1 MGYTAEDEALI
12 KEKWDDLLYSCT
24 KICKNDEDWNFI
36 KRAFFLAK
44 EAHEGVRRR
53 SGEPYLLHPIAVA
66 KIVIEEIGLGVKSV
80 VAALLH
86 DVVEDTEYTVEDM
99 ERIFGPKIASM
110 VDGLTKMSGVFNAD
124 TSEQAEYF
132 RKVLL
137 TLSDDVRVILIK
149 IADRL
154 HNMRTLGSMP
164 LNKQIKITGE
174 TIYLFAPLAYRLGL
188 YSIKSELE
196 DLCMK
201 YRFPQQYAEI
211 TRKLQESEA
220 SRKEFI
226 DKFNAPII
234 AALNR
239 DNFNYEISGRV
250 KSVYSIW
257 SKMQRKQIP
266 FEEIY
271 DLFAIRIVFK
281 PLPFPSE
288 KTQCWQIYSTI
299 TDIYT
304 PKPDRL
310 RDWISMPKANGYEAL
325 HSTVMGPDGV
335 WVEVQIRTQRMED
348 IAERGFAAHWK
359 YKHATISQDEDEF
372 DKWLKQIRA
381 ALNSP
386 TENAVD
392 FLDNFKLSLYTSEI
406 VVFTPK
412 GEARKMPFGATA
424 LDFAYDIHSKIGN
437 SAISAKINHKLEPI
451 TTQIN
456 SGDQIEIITAD
467 NARPKAEWLDLVTTS
482 KAKQSI
488 KNFLKR
494 EQQNNIERGMATL
507 TERLAKLNINLSGRV
522 LRKLVPAYEC
532 ATKEEFYSKIGAG
545 IIRLDDIEKHLKVN
559 SASKILKFW
568 TLFIPKKAKPESE
581 DDETPAIDEAA
592 DDTSPEFVVAECC
605 KPIPGDKVVGFRD
618 PQSGKIIPIY
628 ECNNKE
634 ELYSKIG
641 AGIVSLDDL
650 EKVLKVNSKSKI
662 LKFWTLFIP
671 QKKEE
676 ETDEAGDTAPTT
688 APQKEAGDEPVFE
701 IASCCKPIPGDKV
714 VGYRDP
720 ATGKIIVH
728 KATCD
733 ELNRL
738 AAQYGKNIVKEEIKW
753 SQHKAMSYLVTTE
766 LRGIDRQG
774 LLLDL
779 AKVVSDDFNINI
791 REVNIHSHD
800 GIFEGNVSLYVK
812 DAESLNAVMDK
823 LREIKGIDTI
833 KRTIS

>member
-1 MGYTAEDEALI
+1 MGYTAEDENLI
-12 KEKWDDLLYSCT
+12 KEKWDDLLLSCT

-86 DVVEDTEYTVEDM
+86 DVVEDTEYSVEDM

-154 HNMRTLGSMP
+154 HNMRTLGAMP
-164 LNKQIKITGE
+164 MNKQIKITGE

-211 TRKLQESEA
+211 TQKLQESEA
-220 SRKEFI
+220 SRREFI
-226 DKFNAPII
+226 NKFNAPII
-234 AALNR
+234 ASLNR
-239 DNFNYEISGRV
+239 DNINYEISGRV

-372 DKWLKQIRA
+372 DKWLKQIRT

-467 NARPKAEWLDLVTTS
+467 NARPKPEWLETVTTA

-488 KNFLKR
+488 KSFLKR
-494 EQQNNIERGMATL
+494 ERQNNIERGMQML
-507 TERLAKLNINLSGRV
+507 DKKMKSLNVKLSGRV
-522 LRKLVPAYEC
+522 LRKI
-532 ATKEEFYSKIGAG
+532 T
-545 IIRLDDIEKHLKVN
+545 
-559 SASKILKFW
+559 
-568 TLFIPKKAKPESE
+568 
-581 DDETPAIDEAA
+581 
-592 DDTSPEFVVAECC
+592 
-605 KPIPGDKVVGFRD
+605 
-618 PQSGKIIPIY
+618 PIY
-628 ECNNKE
+628 DSKNKE

-641 AGIVSLDDL
+641 AGIVSLDNLD
-650 EKVLKVNSKSKI
+650 KALKVNSKSKI

-671 QKKEE
+671 QKKED
-676 ETDEAGDTAPTT
+676 ETDDAAIPGEIAPAEEAPATE
-688 APQKEAGDEPVFE
+688 PQFE
-701 IASCCKPIPGDKV
+701 IAECCKPIPGDKV

-720 ATGKIIVH
+720 ASGNIIVH

-738 AAQYGKNIVKEEIKW
+738 ATQFGRNIVKEEIKW

-774 LLLDL
+774 ILLDL
-779 AKVVSDDFNINI
+779 AKVVSADFNINI

-812 DAESLNAVMDK
+812 DAESLHAVMDK
-823 LREIKGIDTI
+823 LRKIKGIESV
-833 KRTIS
+833 KRTLS

>member
-1 MGYTAEDEALI
+1 MGYTAEDENLI
-12 KEKWDDLLYSCT
+12 KEKWDDLLLSCT

-86 DVVEDTEYTVEDM
+86 DVVEDTEYSVEDM

-154 HNMRTLGSMP
+154 HNMRTLGAMP
-164 LNKQIKITGE
+164 MNKQIKITGE

-211 TRKLQESEA
+211 TQKLQESEA
-220 SRKEFI
+220 SRREFI
-226 DKFNAPII
+226 NKFNAPII
-234 AALNR
+234 ASLNR
-239 DNFNYEISGRV
+239 DNINYEISGRV

-257 SKMQRKQIP
+257 SKMRRKQIP

-467 NARPKAEWLDLVTTS
+467 NARPKPEWLETVTTA

-488 KNFLKR
+488 KSFLKR
-494 EQQNNIERGMATL
+494 ERQNNIERGMQML
-507 TERLAKLNINLSGRV
+507 DEKMKSLNVKLSGRV
-522 LRKLVPAYEC
+522 LRKI
-532 ATKEEFYSKIGAG
+532 T
-545 IIRLDDIEKHLKVN
+545 
-559 SASKILKFW
+559 
-568 TLFIPKKAKPESE
+568 
-581 DDETPAIDEAA
+581 
-592 DDTSPEFVVAECC
+592 
-605 KPIPGDKVVGFRD
+605 
-618 PQSGKIIPIY
+618 PIY
-628 ECNNKE
+628 DSKNKE

-641 AGIVSLDDL
+641 AGIVSLDNLD
-650 EKVLKVNSKSKI
+650 KALKVNSKSKI

-671 QKKEE
+671 QKKED
-676 ETDEAGDTAPTT
+676 ETDDAAIPGEIAPAEEAPATE
-688 APQKEAGDEPVFE
+688 PQFE
-701 IASCCKPIPGDKV
+701 IAECCKPIPGDKV

-720 ATGKIIVH
+720 ASGNIIVH

-738 AAQYGKNIVKEEIKW
+738 ATQFGRNIVKEEIKW

-774 LLLDL
+774 ILLDL
-779 AKVVSDDFNINI
+779 AKVVSADFNINI

-812 DAESLNAVMDK
+812 DAESLHAVMDK
-823 LREIKGIDTI
+823 LRKIKGIESV
-833 KRTIS
+833 KRTLS

>member
-1 MGYTAEDEALI
+1 MGYTAEDENLI
-12 KEKWDDLLYSCT
+12 KEKWDDLLLSCT

-86 DVVEDTEYTVEDM
+86 DVVEDTEYSVEDM

-154 HNMRTLGSMP
+154 HNMRTLGAMP
-164 LNKQIKITGE
+164 MNKQIKITGE

-211 TRKLQESEA
+211 TQKLQESEA
-220 SRKEFI
+220 SRREFI
-226 DKFNAPII
+226 NKFNAPII
-234 AALNR
+234 ASLNR
-239 DNFNYEISGRV
+239 DNINYEISGRV

-467 NARPKAEWLDLVTTS
+467 NARPKPEWLETVTTA

-488 KNFLKR
+488 KSFLKR
-494 EQQNNIERGMATL
+494 ERQNNIERGMQML
-507 TERLAKLNINLSGRV
+507 DEKMKSLNVKLSGRV
-522 LRKLVPAYEC
+522 LRKITPIYDSKN
-532 ATKEEFYSKIGAG
+532 KEELYSKIGAG
-545 IIRLDDIEKHLKVN
+545 IVSLDNLDKALKVN
-559 SASKILKFW
+559 SKSKILKFW
-568 TLFIPKKAKPESE
+568 TLFIPQKKE
-581 DDETPAIDEAA
+581 DETDDAAIPGEIAPAEEAPA
-592 DDTSPEFVVAECC
+592 TEPQFEIAECC

-618 PQSGKIIPIY
+618 PQSGKII
-628 ECNNKE
+628 
-634 ELYSKIG
+634 
-641 AGIVSLDDL
+641 
-650 EKVLKVNSKSKI
+650 
-662 LKFWTLFIP
+662 
-671 QKKEE
+671 
-676 ETDEAGDTAPTT
+676 
-688 APQKEAGDEPVFE
+688 
-701 IASCCKPIPGDKV
+701 
-714 VGYRDP
+714 
-720 ATGKIIVH
+720 VH
-728 KATCD
+728 KATCE

-738 AAQYGKNIVKEEIKW
+738 ASQFGRNIIKDEIKW
-753 SQHKAMSYLVTTE
+753 SQHKAVSYLSTIE
-766 LRGIDRQG
+766 LRGIDRTG
-774 LLLDL
+774 ILLDL
-779 AKVVSDDFNINI
+779 ANVISRDFSINI
-791 REVNIHSHD
+791 REIGIQSHD
-800 GIFEGNVSLYVK
+800 GIFEGTLSLYVK
-812 DAESLNAVMDK
+812 NAESLSVVLEN
-823 LREIKGIDTI
+823 LRKIKGMESV
-833 KRTIS
+833 KRNL

>member
-1 MGYTAEDEALI
+1 MGYSDEDERIIGEQFDKLMF
-12 KEKWDDLLYSCT
+12 SCS
-24 KICKNDEDWNFI
+24 KICKNDYDADLI

-53 SGEPYLLHPIAVA
+53 SGEPYILHPLAVA
-66 KIVIEEIGLGVKSV
+66 RIVVDEIGLGVKSV

-86 DVVEDTEYTVEDM
+86 DVVEDTDYTVEDI
-99 ERIFGPKIASM
+99 ESRFGPKIALM
-110 VDGLTKMSGVFNAD
+110 VDGLTKMSGVFKTSA
-124 TSEQAEYF
+124 SEQAENF

-154 HNMRTLGSMP
+154 HNMRTLGAMP
-164 LNKQIKITGE
+164 LNKQIKITSE

-188 YSIKSELE
+188 FAIKTELE

-201 YRFPQQYAEI
+201 YRFPEQYEEI
-211 TRKLQESEA
+211 SRKLDETEA
-220 SRKEFI
+220 SRQEFI
-226 DKFNAPII
+226 ARFNAPIVE
-234 AALNR
+234 ALR
-239 DNFNYEISGRV
+239 HDGINFEISARV
-250 KSVYSIW
+250 KSIYSIW
-257 SKMQRKQIP
+257 MKMQRKQIP
-266 FEEIY
+266 FEEVY

-288 KTQCWQIYSTI
+288 KTQCYQIYATI

-310 RDWISMPKANGYEAL
+310 RDWINTPKANGYEAL
-325 HSTVMGPDGV
+325 HSTVMSPDGV
-335 WVEVQIRTQRMED
+335 WVEVQIRTQRMDD
-348 IAERGFAAHWK
+348 IAERGVAAHWK
-359 YKHATISQDEDEF
+359 YKQETISQNEDEL
-372 DKWLKQIRA
+372 DKWLKKIRD

-412 GEARKMPFGATA
+412 GEPRRLPFGATA
-424 LDFAYDIHSKIGN
+424 LDFAYDIHTNVGNKAIG
-437 SAISAKINHKLEPI
+437 AKINHKLEPV
-451 TTQIN
+451 TTQIS

-618 PQSGKIIPIY
+618 PQSGKII
-628 ECNNKE
+628 
-634 ELYSKIG
+634 
-641 AGIVSLDDL
+641 
-650 EKVLKVNSKSKI
+650 
-662 LKFWTLFIP
+662 
-671 QKKEE
+671 
-676 ETDEAGDTAPTT
+676 
-688 APQKEAGDEPVFE
+688 
-701 IASCCKPIPGDKV
+701 
-714 VGYRDP
+714 
-720 ATGKIIVH
+720 VH
-728 KATCD
+728 KATCE

-738 AAQYGKNIVKEEIKW
+738 ASQFGRNIIKDEIKW
-753 SQHKAMSYLVTTE
+753 SQHKAVSYLSTIE
-766 LRGIDRQG
+766 LRGIDRTG
-774 LLLDL
+774 ILLDL
-779 AKVVSDDFNINI
+779 ANVISRDFSINI
-791 REVNIHSHD
+791 REIGIQSHD
-800 GIFEGNVSLYVK
+800 GIFEGTLSLYVK
-812 DAESLNAVMDK
+812 NAESLSVVLEN
-823 LREIKGIDTI
+823 LRKIKGMESV
-833 KRTIS
+833 KRNL

>member
-1 MGYTAEDEALI
+1 MGYTAEDENLI
-12 KEKWDDLLYSCT
+12 KEKWDDLLLSCT

-86 DVVEDTEYTVEDM
+86 DVVDDTEYSVEDM

-154 HNMRTLGSMP
+154 HNMRTLGAMP
-164 LNKQIKITGE
+164 MNKQIKITGE

-211 TRKLQESEA
+211 TQKLQESEA
-220 SRKEFI
+220 SRREFI
-226 DKFNAPII
+226 NKFNAPII
-234 AALNR
+234 ASLNR
-239 DNFNYEISGRV
+239 DNINYEISGRV

-467 NARPKAEWLDLVTTS
+467 NARPKPEWLETVTTA

-488 KNFLKR
+488 KSFLKR
-494 EQQNNIERGMATL
+494 ERQNNIERGMQML
-507 TERLAKLNINLSGRV
+507 DEKMKSLNVKLSGRV
-522 LRKLVPAYEC
+522 LRKI
-532 ATKEEFYSKIGAG
+532 T
-545 IIRLDDIEKHLKVN
+545 
-559 SASKILKFW
+559 
-568 TLFIPKKAKPESE
+568 
-581 DDETPAIDEAA
+581 
-592 DDTSPEFVVAECC
+592 
-605 KPIPGDKVVGFRD
+605 
-618 PQSGKIIPIY
+618 PIY
-628 ECNNKE
+628 DSKNKE

-641 AGIVSLDDL
+641 AGIVSLDNLD
-650 EKVLKVNSKSKI
+650 KALKVNSKSKI

-671 QKKEE
+671 QKKED
-676 ETDEAGDTAPTT
+676 ETDDAAIPGEIAPAEEAPATE
-688 APQKEAGDEPVFE
+688 PQFE
-701 IASCCKPIPGDKV
+701 IAECCKPIPGDKV

-720 ATGKIIVH
+720 ASGNIIVH

-738 AAQYGKNIVKEEIKW
+738 ATQFGRNIVKEEIKW

-774 LLLDL
+774 ILLDL
-779 AKVVSDDFNINI
+779 AKVVSADFNINI

-812 DAESLNAVMDK
+812 DAESLHAVMDK
-823 LREIKGIDTI
+823 LRKIKGIESV
-833 KRTIS
+833 KRTLS

>member
-12 KEKWDDLLYSCT
+12 KEKWDDLLLSCT

-66 KIVIEEIGLGVKSV
+66 KIVIDEIGLGVKSV

-211 TRKLQESEA
+211 TQKLHESEA
-220 SRKEFI
+220 SRREFI

-359 YKHATISQDEDEF
+359 YKHTTISQDEDEF

-437 SAISAKINHKLEPI
+437 NAISAKINHKLEPI

-467 NARPKAEWLDLVTTS
+467 TARPKPEWLEIVTTA
-482 KAKQSI
+482 KAKSAI
-488 KNFLKR
+488 KSFLKR
-494 EQQNNIERGMATL
+494 ERQNNIERGMQL
-507 TERLAKLNINLSGRV
+507 LEEKMKSLNIQLSGRV
-522 LRKLVPAYEC
+522 LRKIV
-532 ATKEEFYSKIGAG
+532 
-545 IIRLDDIEKHLKVN
+545 
-559 SASKILKFW
+559 
-568 TLFIPKKAKPESE
+568 
-581 DDETPAIDEAA
+581 
-592 DDTSPEFVVAECC
+592 
-605 KPIPGDKVVGFRD
+605 
-618 PQSGKIIPIY
+618 PIY

-641 AGIVSLDDL
+641 AGIISLDDL
-650 EKVLKVNSKSKI
+650 EKVLKVNAKSKI

-676 ETDEAGDTAPTT
+676 
-688 APQKEAGDEPVFE
+688 GDETPQPGDIAPAKDLPDNEPQFE
-701 IASCCKPIPGDKV
+701 IADCCKPIPGDKV

-720 ATGKIIVH
+720 ATGRIIVH

-753 SQHKAMSYLVTTE
+753 SQHKAMSYLVTLE

-812 DAESLNAVMDK
+812 DAESLSAVMDK
-823 LREIKGIDTI
+823 MRKIKGIETI
-833 KRTIS
+833 KRKLS

>member
-110 VDGLTKMSGVFNAD
+110 VDGLTKMAGVFNAD

-239 DNFNYEISGRV
+239 DNINYEISGRV

-412 GEARKMPFGATA
+412 GEARKMPYGATA

-437 SAISAKINHKLEPI
+437 NAISAKINHKLEPI

-467 NARPKAEWLDLVTTS
+467 NARPKPEWLEVVTTA
-482 KAKQSI
+482 KAKQAI
-488 KNFLKR
+488 KSFLKR
-494 EQQNNIERGMATL
+494 ERQNNIERGMQML
-507 TERLAKLNINLSGRV
+507 DERMKELNVKLSGRV
-522 LRKLVPAYEC
+522 LRK
-532 ATKEEFYSKIGAG
+532 
-545 IIRLDDIEKHLKVN
+545 
-559 SASKILKFW
+559 
-568 TLFIPKKAKPESE
+568 
-581 DDETPAIDEAA
+581 
-592 DDTSPEFVVAECC
+592 
-605 KPIPGDKVVGFRD
+605 
-618 PQSGKIIPIY
+618 IIPIY
-628 ECNNKE
+628 DCSNKE

-641 AGIVSLDDL
+641 AGIVSLENLD
-650 EKVLKVNSKSKI
+650 KALKVNAKSKI

-671 QKKEE
+671 QKEEE
-676 ETDEAGDTAPTT
+676 ETDDTTSAEGDIAPATT
-688 APQKEAGDEPVFE
+688 DAAIEPRFE
-701 IASCCKPIPGDKV
+701 IAECCKPIPGDKV

-720 ATGKIIVH
+720 ASGKIIVH

-753 SQHKAMSYLVTTE
+753 SQHKAMSYLVTIE

-779 AKVVSDDFNINI
+779 ATVVTNDFNINI
-791 REVNIHSHD
+791 RQVNIHSHD

-823 LREIKGIDTI
+823 LRQIKGIETV
-833 KRTIS
+833 KRDMN

>member
-12 KEKWDDLLYSCT
+12 KEKWDDLLLSCT

-66 KIVIEEIGLGVKSV
+66 KIVIDEIGLGVKSV

-211 TRKLQESEA
+211 TQKLHESEA
-220 SRKEFI
+220 SRREFI

-437 SAISAKINHKLEPI
+437 NAISAKINHKLEPI

-467 NARPKAEWLDLVTTS
+467 TARPKPEWLEIVTTA
-482 KAKQSI
+482 KAKSAI
-488 KNFLKR
+488 KSFLKR
-494 EQQNNIERGMATL
+494 ERQNNIERGMQL
-507 TERLAKLNINLSGRV
+507 LEEKMKSLNIQLSGRV
-522 LRKLVPAYEC
+522 LRKIV
-532 ATKEEFYSKIGAG
+532 
-545 IIRLDDIEKHLKVN
+545 
-559 SASKILKFW
+559 
-568 TLFIPKKAKPESE
+568 
-581 DDETPAIDEAA
+581 
-592 DDTSPEFVVAECC
+592 
-605 KPIPGDKVVGFRD
+605 
-618 PQSGKIIPIY
+618 PIY

-641 AGIVSLDDL
+641 AGIISLDDL
-650 EKVLKVNSKSKI
+650 EKVLKVNAKSKI

-676 ETDEAGDTAPTT
+676 
-688 APQKEAGDEPVFE
+688 GDETPQPGDIAPAKDLPDNEPQFE
-701 IASCCKPIPGDKV
+701 IADCCKPIPGDKV
-714 VGYRDP
+714 VGYRDS
-720 ATGKIIVH
+720 ATGRIIVH

-753 SQHKAMSYLVTTE
+753 SQHKAMSYLVTLE

-800 GIFEGNVSLYVK
+800 GICEGNVSLYVK
-812 DAESLNAVMDK
+812 DAESLSAVMDK
-823 LREIKGIDTI
+823 MRKIKGIETI
-833 KRTIS
+833 KRKLN

>member
-1 MGYTAEDEALI
+1 MGYTAEDENLI
-12 KEKWDDLLYSCT
+12 KEKWDDLLLSCT

-53 SGEPYLLHPIAVA
+53 PGEPYLLHPIAVA

-86 DVVEDTEYTVEDM
+86 DVVEDTEYSVEDM

-154 HNMRTLGSMP
+154 HNMRTLGAMP
-164 LNKQIKITGE
+164 MNKQIKITGE

-211 TRKLQESEA
+211 TQKLQESEA
-220 SRKEFI
+220 SRREFI
-226 DKFNAPII
+226 NKFNAPII
-234 AALNR
+234 ASLNR
-239 DNFNYEISGRV
+239 DNINYEISGRV

-467 NARPKAEWLDLVTTS
+467 NARPKPEWLETVTTA

-488 KNFLKR
+488 KSFLKR
-494 EQQNNIERGMATL
+494 ERQNNIERGMQML
-507 TERLAKLNINLSGRV
+507 DEKMKSLNVKLSGRV
-522 LRKLVPAYEC
+522 LRKI
-532 ATKEEFYSKIGAG
+532 T
-545 IIRLDDIEKHLKVN
+545 
-559 SASKILKFW
+559 
-568 TLFIPKKAKPESE
+568 
-581 DDETPAIDEAA
+581 
-592 DDTSPEFVVAECC
+592 
-605 KPIPGDKVVGFRD
+605 
-618 PQSGKIIPIY
+618 PIY
-628 ECNNKE
+628 DSKNKE

-641 AGIVSLDDL
+641 AGIVSLDNLD
-650 EKVLKVNSKSKI
+650 KALKVNSKSKI

-671 QKKEE
+671 QKKED
-676 ETDEAGDTAPTT
+676 ETDDAAIPGEIAPAEEAPATE
-688 APQKEAGDEPVFE
+688 PQFE
-701 IASCCKPIPGDKV
+701 IAECCKPIPGDKV

-720 ATGKIIVH
+720 ASGNIIVH

-738 AAQYGKNIVKEEIKW
+738 ATQFGRNIVKEEIKW

-774 LLLDL
+774 ILLDL
-779 AKVVSDDFNINI
+779 AKVVSADFNINI

-812 DAESLNAVMDK
+812 DAESLHAVMDK
-823 LREIKGIDTI
+823 LRKIKGIESV
-833 KRTIS
+833 KRTLS

>member
-1 MGYTAEDEALI
+1 MGYTAEDENLI
-12 KEKWDDLLYSCT
+12 KEKWDDLLLSCT

-86 DVVEDTEYTVEDM
+86 DVVEDTEYSVEDM

-154 HNMRTLGSMP
+154 HNMRTLGAMP
-164 LNKQIKITGE
+164 MNKQIKITGE

-211 TRKLQESEA
+211 TQKLQESEA
-220 SRKEFI
+220 SRREFI

-234 AALNR
+234 ASLNR
-239 DNFNYEISGRV
+239 DNINYEISGRV

-437 SAISAKINHKLEPI
+437 SAISAKINPKLEPI

-467 NARPKAEWLDLVTTS
+467 NARPKPEWLETVTTA

-488 KNFLKR
+488 KSFLKR
-494 EQQNNIERGMATL
+494 ERQNNIERGMQML
-507 TERLAKLNINLSGRV
+507 DEKMKSLNVKLSGRV
-522 LRKLVPAYEC
+522 LRKI
-532 ATKEEFYSKIGAG
+532 T
-545 IIRLDDIEKHLKVN
+545 
-559 SASKILKFW
+559 
-568 TLFIPKKAKPESE
+568 
-581 DDETPAIDEAA
+581 
-592 DDTSPEFVVAECC
+592 
-605 KPIPGDKVVGFRD
+605 
-618 PQSGKIIPIY
+618 PIY
-628 ECNNKE
+628 DSKNKE

-641 AGIVSLDDL
+641 AGIVSLDNLD
-650 EKVLKVNSKSKI
+650 KALKVNSKSKI

-671 QKKEE
+671 QKKED
-676 ETDEAGDTAPTT
+676 ETDDAAIPGEIAPAEEAPATE
-688 APQKEAGDEPVFE
+688 PQFE
-701 IASCCKPIPGDKV
+701 IAECCKPIPGDKV

-720 ATGKIIVH
+720 ASGNIIVH

-738 AAQYGKNIVKEEIKW
+738 ATQFGRNIVKEEIKW

-774 LLLDL
+774 ILLDL
-779 AKVVSDDFNINI
+779 AKVVSADFNINI

-812 DAESLNAVMDK
+812 DAESLHAVMDK
-823 LREIKGIDTI
+823 LRKIKGIESV
-833 KRTIS
+833 KRTLS

>member
-12 KEKWDDLLYSCT
+12 KEKWDALLFSCT
-24 KICKNDEDWNFI
+24 KICKNDEDWDFI

-66 KIVIEEIGLGVKSV
+66 RIVADEIGLGVKSV

-164 LNKQIKITGE
+164 MNKQIKITGE

-211 TRKLQESEA
+211 TQKLQESEA

-234 AALNR
+234 EALDR
-239 DNFNYEISGRV
+239 DHFNYEISGRL

-271 DLFAIRIVFK
+271 DLFAIRVVFK

-372 DKWLKQIRA
+372 DKWLKQIRT

-386 TENAVD
+386 TESAVD

-412 GEARKMPFGATA
+412 GESRKMPYGATA

-456 SGDQIEIITAD
+456 NGDQIEIITAD
-467 NARPKAEWLDLVTTS
+467 NARPKAEWLEAVTTG
-482 KAKQSI
+482 KAKQAI
-488 KNFLKR
+488 KSFLKR
-494 EQQNNIERGMATL
+494 ERQNNIERGMQLLGEKMKA
-507 TERLAKLNINLSGRV
+507 LNINLSGRV
-522 LRKLVPAYEC
+522 LQ
-532 ATKEEFYSKIGAG
+532 KI
-545 IIRLDDIEKHLKVN
+545 V
-559 SASKILKFW
+559 
-568 TLFIPKKAKPESE
+568 
-581 DDETPAIDEAA
+581 
-592 DDTSPEFVVAECC
+592 
-605 KPIPGDKVVGFRD
+605 
-618 PQSGKIIPIY
+618 PIY
-628 ECNNKE
+628 RCNNKE

-641 AGIVSLDDL
+641 AGIISLDDL
-650 EKVLKVNSKSKI
+650 EKVLKINSKSKK

-671 QKKEE
+671 SKTEDE
-676 ETDEAGDTAPTT
+676 GDEADPKEPNPEPTAPE
-688 APQKEAGDEPVFE
+688 PQFK
-701 IASCCKPIPGDKV
+701 IAECCKPIPGDKV

-720 ATGKIIVH
+720 ATGDIIVH

-738 AAQYGKNIVKEEIKW
+738 ASQYGKNIVKEEIKW
-753 SQHKAMSYLVTTE
+753 SQHKADSYLVTTQ
-766 LRGIDRQG
+766 LRGIDRMG

-779 AKVVSDDFNINI
+779 ANVVSNDFNINI

-800 GIFEGNVSLYVK
+800 GIFEGDISLYVR
-812 DAESLNAVMDK
+812 DAESLSAVMDK
-823 LREIKGIDTI
+823 LRKIKGIESV
-833 KRTIS
+833 KRTIN

>member
-12 KEKWDDLLYSCT
+12 KEKWDDLLLSCT

-66 KIVIEEIGLGVKSV
+66 KIVIDEIGLGVKSV

-132 RKVLL
+132 RKV
-137 TLSDDVRVILIK
+137 
-149 IADRL
+149 
-154 HNMRTLGSMP
+154 GSMP

-211 TRKLQESEA
+211 TQKLHESEA
-220 SRKEFI
+220 SRREFI

-437 SAISAKINHKLEPI
+437 NAISAKINHKLEPI

-467 NARPKAEWLDLVTTS
+467 TARPKPEWLEIVTTA
-482 KAKQSI
+482 KAKSAI
-488 KNFLKR
+488 KSFLKR
-494 EQQNNIERGMATL
+494 ERQNNIERGMQL
-507 TERLAKLNINLSGRV
+507 LEEKMKSLNIQLSGRV
-522 LRKLVPAYEC
+522 LRKIV
-532 ATKEEFYSKIGAG
+532 
-545 IIRLDDIEKHLKVN
+545 
-559 SASKILKFW
+559 
-568 TLFIPKKAKPESE
+568 
-581 DDETPAIDEAA
+581 
-592 DDTSPEFVVAECC
+592 
-605 KPIPGDKVVGFRD
+605 
-618 PQSGKIIPIY
+618 PIY

-641 AGIVSLDDL
+641 AGIISLDDL
-650 EKVLKVNSKSKI
+650 EKVLKVNAKSKI

-676 ETDEAGDTAPTT
+676 
-688 APQKEAGDEPVFE
+688 GDETPQPGDIAPAKDLPDNEPQFE
-701 IASCCKPIPGDKV
+701 IANCCKPIPGDKV

-720 ATGKIIVH
+720 ATGRIIVH

-753 SQHKAMSYLVTTE
+753 SQHKAMSYLVTLE

-812 DAESLNAVMDK
+812 DAESLSAVMDK
-823 LREIKGIDTI
+823 MRKIKGIETI
-833 KRTIS
+833 KRKLN

>member
-1 MGYTAEDEALI
+1 MGYTAEDENLI
-12 KEKWDDLLYSCT
+12 KEKWDDLLLSCT

-86 DVVEDTEYTVEDM
+86 DVVEDTEYSVEDM

-137 TLSDDVRVILIK
+137 TLSDDVRVIPIK

-154 HNMRTLGSMP
+154 HNMRTLGAMP
-164 LNKQIKITGE
+164 MNKQIKITGE

-211 TRKLQESEA
+211 TQKLQESEA
-220 SRKEFI
+220 SRREFI
-226 DKFNAPII
+226 NKFNAPII
-234 AALNR
+234 ASLNR
-239 DNFNYEISGRV
+239 DNINYEISGRV

-467 NARPKAEWLDLVTTS
+467 NARPKPEWLETVTTA

-488 KNFLKR
+488 KSFLKR
-494 EQQNNIERGMATL
+494 ERQNNIERGMQML
-507 TERLAKLNINLSGRV
+507 DEKMKSLNVKLSGRV
-522 LRKLVPAYEC
+522 LRKI
-532 ATKEEFYSKIGAG
+532 T
-545 IIRLDDIEKHLKVN
+545 
-559 SASKILKFW
+559 
-568 TLFIPKKAKPESE
+568 
-581 DDETPAIDEAA
+581 
-592 DDTSPEFVVAECC
+592 
-605 KPIPGDKVVGFRD
+605 
-618 PQSGKIIPIY
+618 PIY
-628 ECNNKE
+628 DSKNKE

-641 AGIVSLDDL
+641 AGIVSLDNLD
-650 EKVLKVNSKSKI
+650 KALKVNSKSKI

-671 QKKEE
+671 QKKED
-676 ETDEAGDTAPTT
+676 ETDDAAIPGEIAPAEEAPATE
-688 APQKEAGDEPVFE
+688 PQFE
-701 IASCCKPIPGDKV
+701 IAECCKPIPGDKV

-720 ATGKIIVH
+720 ASGNIIVH

-738 AAQYGKNIVKEEIKW
+738 ATQFGRNIVKEEIKW

-774 LLLDL
+774 ILLDL
-779 AKVVSDDFNINI
+779 AKVVSADFNINI

-812 DAESLNAVMDK
+812 DAESLHAVMDK
-823 LREIKGIDTI
+823 LRKIKGIESV
-833 KRTIS
+833 KRTLS

>member
-1 MGYTAEDEALI
+1 MDYTAEDEVII
-12 KEKWDDLLYSCT
+12 KEKWDDLLLSCT

-44 EAHEGVRRR
+44 EAHQGVRRR
-53 SGEPYLLHPIAVA
+53 SGESYLLHPIAVA

-86 DVVEDTEYTVEDM
+86 DVVEDTEYSVEDM

-154 HNMRTLGSMP
+154 HNMRTLGAMP
-164 LNKQIKITGE
+164 MNKQIKITGE

-211 TRKLQESEA
+211 TQKLNETEA
-220 SRKEFI
+220 SRREFI

-239 DNFNYEISGRV
+239 DNINYEISGRV
-250 KSVYSIW
+250 KSIYSIW

-288 KTQCWQIYSTI
+288 KTQCWQVYSTI

-467 NARPKAEWLDLVTTS
+467 NARPKPEWLETVTTA

-488 KNFLKR
+488 KSFLKR
-494 EQQNNIERGMATL
+494 ERQNNIERGMQML
-507 TERLAKLNINLSGRV
+507 DEKMKSLNIKLSGRV
-522 LRKLVPAYEC
+522 LRKIV
-532 ATKEEFYSKIGAG
+532 
-545 IIRLDDIEKHLKVN
+545 
-559 SASKILKFW
+559 
-568 TLFIPKKAKPESE
+568 
-581 DDETPAIDEAA
+581 
-592 DDTSPEFVVAECC
+592 
-605 KPIPGDKVVGFRD
+605 
-618 PQSGKIIPIY
+618 PIY
-628 ECNNKE
+628 ESNNKE

-641 AGIVSLDDL
+641 AGIIDLKDLD
-650 EKVLKVNSKSKI
+650 KVLKVNSKSKI
-662 LKFWTLFIP
+662 LKFWTLFIN
-671 QKKEE
+671 KKEDE
-676 ETDEAGDTAPTT
+676 EGDDPAAINDAGETAPNAAHPAKEQPET
-688 APQKEAGDEPVFE
+688 PQFE
-701 IASCCKPIPGDKV
+701 IAECCKPIPGDKV

-720 ATGKIIVH
+720 KTGNIIVH

-738 AAQYGKNIVKEEIKW
+738 ATQFGRNIVKEEIKW
-753 SQHKAMSYLVTTE
+753 SQHKAMSYLVTIE
-766 LRGIDRQG
+766 LRGIDRLG
-774 LLLDL
+774 ILLDL
-779 AKVVSDDFNINI
+779 AKVVSADFSINI
-791 REVNIHSHD
+791 REVGIHSHD
-800 GIFEGNVSLYVK
+800 GIFEGSISLYVK
-812 DAESLNAVMDK
+812 DAEGLQDVMTK
-823 LREIKGIDTI
+823 LRKIKGIESV
-833 KRTIS
+833 KRTLS

>member
-12 KEKWDDLLYSCT
+12 KEKWDALLFSCT
-24 KICKNDEDWNFI
+24 KICKNDEDWDFI

-66 KIVIEEIGLGVKSV
+66 RIVADEIGLGVKSV

-164 LNKQIKITGE
+164 MNKQIKITGE

-211 TRKLQESEA
+211 TQKLQESEA

-234 AALNR
+234 EALDR
-239 DNFNYEISGRV
+239 DHFNYEISGRL

-372 DKWLKQIRA
+372 DKWLKQIRT

-386 TENAVD
+386 TESAVD

-412 GEARKMPFGATA
+412 GESRKMPYGATA

-456 SGDQIEIITAD
+456 NGDQIEIITAD
-467 NARPKAEWLDLVTTS
+467 NARPKAEWLEAVTTG
-482 KAKQSI
+482 KAKQAI
-488 KNFLKR
+488 KSFLKR
-494 EQQNNIERGMATL
+494 ERQNNIERGMQLLGEKMKA
-507 TERLAKLNINLSGRV
+507 LNINLSGRV
-522 LRKLVPAYEC
+522 LQ
-532 ATKEEFYSKIGAG
+532 KI
-545 IIRLDDIEKHLKVN
+545 V
-559 SASKILKFW
+559 
-568 TLFIPKKAKPESE
+568 
-581 DDETPAIDEAA
+581 
-592 DDTSPEFVVAECC
+592 
-605 KPIPGDKVVGFRD
+605 
-618 PQSGKIIPIY
+618 PIY
-628 ECNNKE
+628 HCNNKE

-641 AGIVSLDDL
+641 AGIISLDDL
-650 EKVLKVNSKSKI
+650 EKVLKINSKSKK

-671 QKKEE
+671 SKTEDE
-676 ETDEAGDTAPTT
+676 GDETDPNEPNPEPAAPE
-688 APQKEAGDEPVFE
+688 PQFK
-701 IASCCKPIPGDKV
+701 IAECCKPIPGDKV

-720 ATGKIIVH
+720 ATGDIIVH

-738 AAQYGKNIVKEEIKW
+738 ASQYGKNIVKEEIKW
-753 SQHKAMSYLVTTE
+753 SQHKADSYLVTTQ
-766 LRGIDRQG
+766 LRGIDRMG

-779 AKVVSDDFNINI
+779 ANVVSNDFNINI

-800 GIFEGNVSLYVK
+800 GIFEGDISLYVR
-812 DAESLNAVMDK
+812 DAESLSAVMDK
-823 LREIKGIDTI
+823 LRKIKGIESV
-833 KRTIS
+833 KRTIN

>member
-1 MGYTAEDEALI
+1 MGYTAEDENLI
-12 KEKWDDLLYSCT
+12 KEKWDDLLLSCT

-86 DVVEDTEYTVEDM
+86 DVVEDTEYSVEDM

-154 HNMRTLGSMP
+154 HNMRTLGAMP
-164 LNKQIKITGE
+164 MNKQIKITGE

-211 TRKLQESEA
+211 TQKLQESEA
-220 SRKEFI
+220 SRREFI
-226 DKFNAPII
+226 NKFNAPII
-234 AALNR
+234 ASLNR
-239 DNFNYEISGRV
+239 DNINYEISGRV

-310 RDWISMPKANGYEAL
+310 RDWISIPKANGYEAL

-386 TENAVD
+386 TENTVD

-467 NARPKAEWLDLVTTS
+467 NARPKPEWLETVTTA

-488 KNFLKR
+488 KSFLKR
-494 EQQNNIERGMATL
+494 ERQNNIERGMQML
-507 TERLAKLNINLSGRV
+507 DEKMKSLNVKLSGRV
-522 LRKLVPAYEC
+522 LRKI
-532 ATKEEFYSKIGAG
+532 T
-545 IIRLDDIEKHLKVN
+545 
-559 SASKILKFW
+559 
-568 TLFIPKKAKPESE
+568 
-581 DDETPAIDEAA
+581 
-592 DDTSPEFVVAECC
+592 
-605 KPIPGDKVVGFRD
+605 
-618 PQSGKIIPIY
+618 PIY
-628 ECNNKE
+628 DSKNKE

-641 AGIVSLDDL
+641 AGIVSLDNLD
-650 EKVLKVNSKSKI
+650 KALKVNSKSKI

-671 QKKEE
+671 QKKED
-676 ETDEAGDTAPTT
+676 ETDDAAIPGEIAPAEEAPATE
-688 APQKEAGDEPVFE
+688 PQFE
-701 IASCCKPIPGDKV
+701 IAECCKPIPGDKV

-720 ATGKIIVH
+720 ASGNIIVH

-738 AAQYGKNIVKEEIKW
+738 ATQFGRNIVKEEIKW

-774 LLLDL
+774 ILLDL
-779 AKVVSDDFNINI
+779 AKVVSADFNINI

-812 DAESLNAVMDK
+812 DAESLHAVMDK
-823 LREIKGIDTI
+823 LRKIKGIESV
-833 KRTIS
+833 KRTLS

>member
-1 MGYTAEDEALI
+1 MNYTAEDEKII
-12 KEKWDDLLYSCT
+12 KEHWDDLLLSCT
-24 KICKNDEDWNFI
+24 KICRNDEDWNFI

-44 EAHEGVRRR
+44 EAHKGVRRR
-53 SGEPYLLHPIAVA
+53 SGEPYMLHPIAVA
-66 KIVIEEIGLGVKSV
+66 KIVIDEIGLGVKSV

-164 LNKQIKITGE
+164 MNKQIKITSE
-174 TIYLFAPLAYRLGL
+174 TIYLFEPLAYRLGL
-188 YSIKSELE
+188 FAIKSELE

-201 YRFPQQYAEI
+201 YRFPEQYAEI
-211 TRKLQESEA
+211 TRKLQETES
-220 SRKEFI
+220 SRRELI
-226 DKFNAPII
+226 EKFTAPIV
-234 AALNR
+234 AALDR
-239 DNFNYEISGRV
+239 DGIHYEISGRV

-257 SKMQRKQIP
+257 MKMQRKQIP

-271 DLFAIRIVFK
+271 DLFAIRIVFN

-335 WVEVQIRTQRMED
+335 WVEVQIRTRRMEE

-359 YKHATISQDEDEF
+359 YKQATISQDEDEF
-372 DKWLKQIRA
+372 DKWLKQIRD

-386 TENAVD
+386 TENALD
-392 FLDNFKLSLYTSEI
+392 FLENFKLSLYTSEI
-406 VVFTPK
+406 IVFTPK
-412 GEARKMPFGATA
+412 GESRKMPFGATA
-424 LDFAYDIHSKIGN
+424 LDFAYEIHSKIGN
-437 SAISAKINHKLEPI
+437 SAIGAKINHKIEPI
-451 TTQIN
+451 TAQIN

-467 NARPKAEWLDLVTTS
+467 TARPKPEWLDIVTTS
-482 KAKQSI
+482 KARQAI
-488 KNFLKR
+488 KSFLKR
-494 EQQNNIERGMATL
+494 ERQHNIERGQQALEEKMR
-507 TERLAKLNINLSGRV
+507 ELNIPLSGRV
-522 LRKLVPAYEC
+522 LRKIVPMY
-532 ATKEEFYSKIGAG
+532 G
-545 IIRLDDIEKHLKVN
+545 
-559 SASKILKFW
+559 SA
-568 TLFIPKKAKPESE
+568 
-581 DDETPAIDEAA
+581 
-592 DDTSPEFVVAECC
+592 
-605 KPIPGDKVVGFRD
+605 
-618 PQSGKIIPIY
+618 
-628 ECNNKE
+628 NKE

-641 AGIVSLDDL
+641 AGIVTLDEL
-650 EKVLKVNSKSKI
+650 EKILKVNARSKI

-671 QKKEE
+671 EKKESE
-676 ETDEAGDTAPTT
+676 SDDDAADTTGARAAAT
-688 APQKEAGDEPVFE
+688 AAEPAEPRFE
-701 IASCCKPIPGDKV
+701 MAECCKPIPGDSV

-720 ATGKIIVH
+720 ASGKIIVH
-728 KATCD
+728 KTHCD

-738 AAQYGKNIVKEEIKW
+738 AAQFGKNIVKEEIKW
-753 SQHKAMSYLVTTE
+753 SQHKAVSYLSTIT
-766 LRGIDRQG
+766 LRGIDRMG

-779 AKVVSDDFNINI
+779 AKLVTGDFSVNI
-791 REVNIHSHD
+791 REVNIQSHD
-800 GIFEGNVSLYVK
+800 GIFEGSVSLYVK
-812 DAESLNAVMDK
+812 DAESLHEVMDK
-823 LREIKGIDTI
+823 LRKIKGIESV
-833 KRTIS
+833 KRTMH

>member
-1 MGYTAEDEALI
+1 MGYTAEDENLI
-12 KEKWDDLLYSCT
+12 KEKWDDLLLSCT

-86 DVVEDTEYTVEDM
+86 DVVEDTEYSVEDM

-154 HNMRTLGSMP
+154 HNMRTLGAMP
-164 LNKQIKITGE
+164 MNKQIKITGE

-211 TRKLQESEA
+211 TQKLQESEA
-220 SRKEFI
+220 SRREFI
-226 DKFNAPII
+226 NKFNAPII
-234 AALNR
+234 ASLNR
-239 DNFNYEISGRV
+239 DNINYEISGRV

-467 NARPKAEWLDLVTTS
+467 NARPKPEWLETVTTA

-488 KNFLKR
+488 KSFLKR
-494 EQQNNIERGMATL
+494 ERQNNIERGMQML
-507 TERLAKLNINLSGRV
+507 DEKMKSLNVKLSGRV
-522 LRKLVPAYEC
+522 LRKI
-532 ATKEEFYSKIGAG
+532 T
-545 IIRLDDIEKHLKVN
+545 
-559 SASKILKFW
+559 
-568 TLFIPKKAKPESE
+568 
-581 DDETPAIDEAA
+581 
-592 DDTSPEFVVAECC
+592 
-605 KPIPGDKVVGFRD
+605 
-618 PQSGKIIPIY
+618 PIY
-628 ECNNKE
+628 DSKNKE

-641 AGIVSLDDL
+641 AGIVSLDNLD
-650 EKVLKVNSKSKI
+650 KALKVNSKSKI

-671 QKKEE
+671 QKKED
-676 ETDEAGDTAPTT
+676 ETDDAAIPGEIAPAEEAPATE
-688 APQKEAGDEPVFE
+688 PQFE
-701 IASCCKPIPGDKV
+701 IAECCKPIPGDKV

-720 ATGKIIVH
+720 ASGNIIVH

-738 AAQYGKNIVKEEIKW
+738 ATQFGRNIVKEEIKW

-774 LLLDL
+774 ILLDL
-779 AKVVSDDFNINI
+779 SKVVSADFNINI

-812 DAESLNAVMDK
+812 DAESLHAVMDK
-823 LREIKGIDTI
+823 LRKIKGIESV
-833 KRTIS
+833 KRTLS

>member
-1 MGYTAEDEALI
+1 MGYTAEDENLI
-12 KEKWDDLLYSCT
+12 KEKWDDLLLSCT

-86 DVVEDTEYTVEDM
+86 DVVEDTEYSVEDM

-154 HNMRTLGSMP
+154 HNMRTLGAMP
-164 LNKQIKITGE
+164 MNKQIKITGE

-211 TRKLQESEA
+211 TQKLQESEA
-220 SRKEFI
+220 SRREFI
-226 DKFNAPII
+226 NKFNAPII
-234 AALNR
+234 ASLNR
-239 DNFNYEISGRV
+239 DNINYEISGRV

-467 NARPKAEWLDLVTTS
+467 NARPKPEWLETVTTA

-488 KNFLKR
+488 KSFLKR
-494 EQQNNIERGMATL
+494 ERQNNIERGMQML
-507 TERLAKLNINLSGRV
+507 DEKMKSLNVKLSGRV
-522 LRKLVPAYEC
+522 LRKI
-532 ATKEEFYSKIGAG
+532 T
-545 IIRLDDIEKHLKVN
+545 
-559 SASKILKFW
+559 
-568 TLFIPKKAKPESE
+568 
-581 DDETPAIDEAA
+581 
-592 DDTSPEFVVAECC
+592 
-605 KPIPGDKVVGFRD
+605 
-618 PQSGKIIPIY
+618 PIY
-628 ECNNKE
+628 DSKNKE

-641 AGIVSLDDL
+641 AGIVSLDNLD
-650 EKVLKVNSKSKI
+650 KALKVNSKSKI

-671 QKKEE
+671 QKKED
-676 ETDEAGDTAPTT
+676 ETDDAAIPGEIAPAEEAPATE
-688 APQKEAGDEPVFE
+688 PQFE
-701 IASCCKPIPGDKV
+701 IAECCKPIPGDKV

-720 ATGKIIVH
+720 ASGNIIVH

-738 AAQYGKNIVKEEIKW
+738 ATQFGRNIVKEEIKW

-774 LLLDL
+774 ILLDL
-779 AKVVSDDFNINI
+779 AKVVSADFNINN

-812 DAESLNAVMDK
+812 DAESLHAVMDK
-823 LREIKGIDTI
+823 LRKIKGIESV
-833 KRTIS
+833 KRTLS

>member
-1 MGYTAEDEALI
+1 MGYTAEDELLI
-12 KEKWDDLLYSCT
+12 KEKWDDLLLSCT

-154 HNMRTLGSMP
+154 HNMRTLGAVPM
-164 LNKQIKITGE
+164 NKQIKITGE
-174 TIYLFAPLAYRLGL
+174 TIYLFAPLAYRRGL

-201 YRFPQQYAEI
+201 YRFPQQFAEI
-211 TRKLQESEA
+211 TQKLQESEA
-220 SRKEFI
+220 SRREFI

-239 DNFNYEISGRV
+239 DNINYEISGRV

-372 DKWLKQIRA
+372 DRWLKQIRA

-467 NARPKAEWLDLVTTS
+467 NARPKPEWLEIATTA
-482 KAKQSI
+482 KAKQAI

-494 EQQNNIERGMATL
+494 ERQNNIERGMQML
-507 TERLAKLNINLSGRV
+507 DEKMKSLNVKLSGRV
-522 LRKLVPAYEC
+522 LRKIV
-532 ATKEEFYSKIGAG
+532 
-545 IIRLDDIEKHLKVN
+545 
-559 SASKILKFW
+559 
-568 TLFIPKKAKPESE
+568 
-581 DDETPAIDEAA
+581 
-592 DDTSPEFVVAECC
+592 
-605 KPIPGDKVVGFRD
+605 
-618 PQSGKIIPIY
+618 PIY
-628 ECNNKE
+628 DCNNKE

-641 AGIVSLDDL
+641 AGIVSLDSLD
-650 EKVLKVNSKSKI
+650 KALKVNSKSKI

-671 QKKEE
+671 KKEE
-676 ETDEAGDTAPTT
+676 EDADDPQPPGEIAPAADAQTA
-688 APQKEAGDEPVFE
+688 AEPQFE
-701 IASCCKPIPGDKV
+701 IAECCKPIPGDKV

-720 ATGKIIVH
+720 ATGNIIVH

-738 AAQYGKNIVKEEIKW
+738 AAQFGRNIVKEEIKW

-774 LLLDL
+774 ILLDL
-779 AKVVSDDFNINI
+779 AKVVSADFNINI

-800 GIFEGNVSLYVK
+800 GIFEGSVSLYVK
-812 DAESLNAVMDK
+812 DAESLHAVMDK
-823 LREIKGIDTI
+823 LRKIKGIESV
-833 KRTIS
+833 KRTLS

>member
-12 KEKWDDLLYSCT
+12 KEKWDDLLLSCT

-66 KIVIEEIGLGVKSV
+66 KIVIDEIGLGVKSV

-211 TRKLQESEA
+211 TQKLHESEA
-220 SRKEFI
+220 SRREFI

-437 SAISAKINHKLEPI
+437 NAISAKINHKLEPI

-467 NARPKAEWLDLVTTS
+467 TARPKPEWLEIVTTA
-482 KAKQSI
+482 KAKSAI
-488 KNFLKR
+488 KSFLKR
-494 EQQNNIERGMATL
+494 ERQNNIERGMQL
-507 TERLAKLNINLSGRV
+507 LEEKMKSLNIQLSGRV
-522 LRKLVPAYEC
+522 LRKIV
-532 ATKEEFYSKIGAG
+532 
-545 IIRLDDIEKHLKVN
+545 
-559 SASKILKFW
+559 
-568 TLFIPKKAKPESE
+568 
-581 DDETPAIDEAA
+581 
-592 DDTSPEFVVAECC
+592 
-605 KPIPGDKVVGFRD
+605 
-618 PQSGKIIPIY
+618 PIY

-641 AGIVSLDDL
+641 AGIISLDDL
-650 EKVLKVNSKSKI
+650 EKVLKVNAKSKI

-676 ETDEAGDTAPTT
+676 
-688 APQKEAGDEPVFE
+688 GDETPQPGDIAPAKDLPDNEPQFE
-701 IASCCKPIPGDKV
+701 IADCCKPIPGDKV

-720 ATGKIIVH
+720 ATGRIIVH

-753 SQHKAMSYLVTTE
+753 SQHKAMSYLVTLE

-779 AKVVSDDFNINI
+779 AKVVSDDFNITTASSKATSASTSRMPRVSAPSWTRCERS
-791 REVNIHSHD
+791 RE
-800 GIFEGNVSLYVK
+800 
-812 DAESLNAVMDK
+812 
-823 LREIKGIDTI
+823 
-833 KRTIS
+833 

>member
-1 MGYTAEDEALI
+1 MGYTAEDEDLI
-12 KEKWDDLLYSCT
+12 KEKWDDLLLSCT

-86 DVVEDTEYTVEDM
+86 DVVEDTEYSVEDM

-110 VDGLTKMSGVFNAD
+110 VDGLTTMSGVFNAD

-154 HNMRTLGSMP
+154 HNMRTLGAMP
-164 LNKQIKITGE
+164 MNKQIKITGE

-211 TRKLQESEA
+211 TQKLQESEA
-220 SRKEFI
+220 SRREFI

-234 AALNR
+234 ASLNR
-239 DNFNYEISGRV
+239 DNINYEISGRV

-467 NARPKAEWLDLVTTS
+467 NARPKPEWLETVTTA

-488 KNFLKR
+488 KSFLKR
-494 EQQNNIERGMATL
+494 ERQNNIERGMQML
-507 TERLAKLNINLSGRV
+507 DDKMKSLNVKLSGRV
-522 LRKLVPAYEC
+522 LRKI
-532 ATKEEFYSKIGAG
+532 T
-545 IIRLDDIEKHLKVN
+545 
-559 SASKILKFW
+559 
-568 TLFIPKKAKPESE
+568 
-581 DDETPAIDEAA
+581 
-592 DDTSPEFVVAECC
+592 
-605 KPIPGDKVVGFRD
+605 
-618 PQSGKIIPIY
+618 PIY
-628 ECNNKE
+628 DSKNKE

-641 AGIVSLDDL
+641 AGIVSLDNLD
-650 EKVLKVNSKSKI
+650 KALKVNSKSKI

-671 QKKEE
+671 QKKE
-676 ETDEAGDTAPTT
+676 DEADDTAIPGEI
-688 APQKEAGDEPVFE
+688 APAEEAPATEPQFE
-701 IASCCKPIPGDKV
+701 IAECCKPIPGDKV

-720 ATGKIIVH
+720 ATGNIVVH

-738 AAQYGKNIVKEEIKW
+738 ATQFGRNIVKEEIKW

-774 LLLDL
+774 ILLDL
-779 AKVVSDDFNINI
+779 AKVVSADFNINI

-800 GIFEGNVSLYVK
+800 GIFEGSVSLYVK
-812 DAESLNAVMDK
+812 DAESLHAVMDK
-823 LREIKGIDTI
+823 LRKIKGIESV
-833 KRTIS
+833 KRTLS

>member
-1 MGYTAEDEALI
+1 MGYTAEDENLI
-12 KEKWDDLLYSCT
+12 KEKWDDLLLSCT

-66 KIVIEEIGLGVKSV
+66 KIGIEEIGLGVKSV

-86 DVVEDTEYTVEDM
+86 DVVEDTEYSVEDM

-154 HNMRTLGSMP
+154 HNMRTLGAMP
-164 LNKQIKITGE
+164 MNKQIKITGE

-211 TRKLQESEA
+211 TQKLQESEA
-220 SRKEFI
+220 SRREFI
-226 DKFNAPII
+226 NKFNAPII
-234 AALNR
+234 ASLNR
-239 DNFNYEISGRV
+239 DNINYEISGRV

-467 NARPKAEWLDLVTTS
+467 NARPKPEWLETVTTA

-488 KNFLKR
+488 KSFLKR
-494 EQQNNIERGMATL
+494 ERQNNIERGMQML
-507 TERLAKLNINLSGRV
+507 DEKMKSLNVKLSGRV
-522 LRKLVPAYEC
+522 LRKI
-532 ATKEEFYSKIGAG
+532 T
-545 IIRLDDIEKHLKVN
+545 
-559 SASKILKFW
+559 
-568 TLFIPKKAKPESE
+568 
-581 DDETPAIDEAA
+581 
-592 DDTSPEFVVAECC
+592 
-605 KPIPGDKVVGFRD
+605 
-618 PQSGKIIPIY
+618 PIY
-628 ECNNKE
+628 DSKNKE

-641 AGIVSLDDL
+641 AGIVSLDNLD
-650 EKVLKVNSKSKI
+650 KALKVNSKSKI

-671 QKKEE
+671 QKKED
-676 ETDEAGDTAPTT
+676 ETDDAAIPGEIAPAEEAPATE
-688 APQKEAGDEPVFE
+688 PQFE
-701 IASCCKPIPGDKV
+701 IAECCKPIPGDKV

-720 ATGKIIVH
+720 ASGNIIVH

-738 AAQYGKNIVKEEIKW
+738 ATQFGRNIVKEEIKW

-774 LLLDL
+774 ILLDL
-779 AKVVSDDFNINI
+779 AKVVSADFNINI

-812 DAESLNAVMDK
+812 DAESLHAVMDK
-823 LREIKGIDTI
+823 LRKIKGIESV
-833 KRTIS
+833 KRTLS

>member
-1 MGYTAEDEALI
+1 MDYTAEDEVII
-12 KEKWDDLLYSCT
+12 KEKWDDLLLSCT

-44 EAHEGVRRR
+44 EAHQGVRRR

-110 VDGLTKMSGVFNAD
+110 VDGLTKMSGVFNAE

-154 HNMRTLGSMP
+154 HNMRTLGAMP
-164 LNKQIKITGE
+164 MNKQIKITGE

-211 TRKLQESEA
+211 TQKLNETEA
-220 SRKEFI
+220 SRQEFI
-226 DKFNAPII
+226 SKFNAPII
-234 AALNR
+234 AGLNR
-239 DNFNYEISGRV
+239 DNINYEISGRV

-288 KTQCWQIYSTI
+288 KTQCWQVYSTI

-372 DKWLKQIRA
+372 DKWLKQIRS

-467 NARPKAEWLDLVTTS
+467 NARPKPEWLEIVTTA

-488 KNFLKR
+488 KSFLKR
-494 EQQNNIERGMATL
+494 ERQNNIERGMHML
-507 TERLAKLNINLSGRV
+507 DEKMKSLNIKLSGRV
-522 LRKLVPAYEC
+522 LRKIV
-532 ATKEEFYSKIGAG
+532 
-545 IIRLDDIEKHLKVN
+545 
-559 SASKILKFW
+559 
-568 TLFIPKKAKPESE
+568 
-581 DDETPAIDEAA
+581 
-592 DDTSPEFVVAECC
+592 
-605 KPIPGDKVVGFRD
+605 
-618 PQSGKIIPIY
+618 PIY
-628 ECNNKE
+628 ESNNKE

-641 AGIVSLDDL
+641 AGIVNLDNL

-662 LKFWTLFIP
+662 LKFWTLFIN
-671 QKKEE
+671 KKEE
-676 ETDEAGDTAPTT
+676 EDGDDTAAPGET
-688 APQKEAGDEPVFE
+688 APEKEEPQFE
-701 IASCCKPIPGDKV
+701 IAECCKPIPGDKV

-720 ATGKIIVH
+720 ATGNIIVH
-728 KATCD
+728 KANCD
-733 ELNRL
+733 ELDRL
-738 AAQYGKNIVKEEIKW
+738 AAQFGKNIVKDEIKW
-753 SQHKAMSYLVTTE
+753 SQHKAMSYLVTIE
-766 LRGIDRQG
+766 LRGIDRMG
-774 LLLDL
+774 ILLDL
-779 AKVVSDDFNINI
+779 AKVVSGDFSINI
-791 REVNIHSHD
+791 REVSIHSHD
-800 GIFEGNVSLYVK
+800 GIFEGSISLYVK
-812 DAESLNAVMDK
+812 DAEGLHDVMDK
-823 LREIKGIDTI
+823 LRKIKGIESV
-833 KRTIS
+833 KRTLS

>member
-1 MGYTAEDEALI
+1 MDYTAEDEVII
-12 KEKWDDLLYSCT
+12 KEKWDDLLLSCT

-44 EAHEGVRRR
+44 EAHQGVRRR

-86 DVVEDTEYTVEDM
+86 DVVEDTEYSVEDM

-154 HNMRTLGSMP
+154 HNMRTLGAMP
-164 LNKQIKITGE
+164 MNKQIKITGE

-211 TRKLQESEA
+211 TQKLQESEA
-220 SRKEFI
+220 SRREFI
-226 DKFNAPII
+226 NKFNAPII
-234 AALNR
+234 ASLNR
-239 DNFNYEISGRV
+239 DNINYEISGRV

-372 DKWLKQIRA
+372 DKWLKQIRS

-467 NARPKAEWLDLVTTS
+467 NARPKPEWLETVTTA

-488 KNFLKR
+488 KSFLKR
-494 EQQNNIERGMATL
+494 ERQNNIERGMQML
-507 TERLAKLNINLSGRV
+507 DEKMKSLNVKLSGRV
-522 LRKLVPAYEC
+522 LRKI
-532 ATKEEFYSKIGAG
+532 T
-545 IIRLDDIEKHLKVN
+545 
-559 SASKILKFW
+559 
-568 TLFIPKKAKPESE
+568 
-581 DDETPAIDEAA
+581 
-592 DDTSPEFVVAECC
+592 
-605 KPIPGDKVVGFRD
+605 
-618 PQSGKIIPIY
+618 PIY
-628 ECNNKE
+628 DSKNKE

-641 AGIVSLDDL
+641 AGIVSLDNLD
-650 EKVLKVNSKSKI
+650 KALKVNSKSKI

-671 QKKEE
+671 QKKED
-676 ETDEAGDTAPTT
+676 ETDDAAIPGEIAPAEEAPATE
-688 APQKEAGDEPVFE
+688 PQFE
-701 IASCCKPIPGDKV
+701 IAECCKPIPGDKV

-720 ATGKIIVH
+720 ASGNIIVH

-738 AAQYGKNIVKEEIKW
+738 ATQFGRNIVKEEIKW

-774 LLLDL
+774 ILLDL
-779 AKVVSDDFNINI
+779 AKVVSADFNINI

-812 DAESLNAVMDK
+812 DAESLHAVMDK
-823 LREIKGIDTI
+823 LRKIKGIESV
-833 KRTIS
+833 KRTLS

>member
-188 YSIKSELE
+188 YAIKSELE

-239 DNFNYEISGRV
+239 DNINYEISGRV

-257 SKMQRKQIP
+257 SKMQRKQIS

-467 NARPKAEWLDLVTTS
+467 NARPKPEWLETVTTA

-488 KNFLKR
+488 KSFLKR
-494 EQQNNIERGMATL
+494 ERQNNIERGMQML
-507 TERLAKLNINLSGRV
+507 DEKMKSLNVKLSGRV
-522 LRKLVPAYEC
+522 LRKI
-532 ATKEEFYSKIGAG
+532 T
-545 IIRLDDIEKHLKVN
+545 
-559 SASKILKFW
+559 
-568 TLFIPKKAKPESE
+568 
-581 DDETPAIDEAA
+581 
-592 DDTSPEFVVAECC
+592 
-605 KPIPGDKVVGFRD
+605 
-618 PQSGKIIPIY
+618 PIY
-628 ECNNKE
+628 DSKNKE

-641 AGIVSLDDL
+641 AGIVSLDNLD
-650 EKVLKVNSKSKI
+650 KALKVNSKSKI

-671 QKKEE
+671 QKKED
-676 ETDEAGDTAPTT
+676 ETDDAAIPGEIAPAEEAPATE
-688 APQKEAGDEPVFE
+688 PQFE
-701 IASCCKPIPGDKV
+701 IAECCKPIPGDKV

-720 ATGKIIVH
+720 ASGNIIVH

-738 AAQYGKNIVKEEIKW
+738 ATQFGRNIVKEEIKW